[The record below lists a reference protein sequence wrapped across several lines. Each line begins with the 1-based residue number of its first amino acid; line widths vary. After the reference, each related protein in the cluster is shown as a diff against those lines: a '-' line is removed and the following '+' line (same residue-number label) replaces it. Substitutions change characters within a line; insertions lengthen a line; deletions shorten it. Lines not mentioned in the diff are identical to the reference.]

1 VTVITNLEL
10 PMRIRNH
17 SSALTA
23 LLALGTIAASAAFAQ
38 DMVLYATP
46 GYLEGLRTKEM
57 MHMIDTDKDG
67 TVSKDEWIAYQERVF
82 VALDKNK
89 DGFLETDE
97 FYGPVSTNVIPFATL
112 GYAHGLMT
120 KEMFGKIDANG
131 DGKVSKDEYLAFQM
145 KIFDMMD
152 AHKKQQL
159 GVADFIVQKPSY

>member
-1 VTVITNLEL
+1 
-10 PMRIRNH
+10 MRIPNR
-17 SSALTA
+17 SFALAA
-23 LLALGTIAASAAFAQ
+23 LSTLATLACSTAFAE

-46 GYLEGLRTKEM
+46 GYIEGLRTKEM

-89 DGFLETDE
+89 DGFLEADE
-97 FYGPVSTNVIPFATL
+97 FYGPASVNVIPFATL
-112 GYAHGLMT
+112 GYAHGLMS
-120 KEMFGKIDANG
+120 KEMFGKLDTNG

-159 GVADFIVQKPSY
+159 GVADFIVQKPAY

>member
-1 VTVITNLEL
+1 
-10 PMRIRNH
+10 MKIRSL
-17 SSALTA
+17 SSALPA
-23 LLALGTIAASAAFAQ
+23 LIALSTLASSAVFAQ

-89 DGFLETDE
+89 DGFLEADE
-97 FYGPVSTNVIPFATL
+97 FYGPVSGNVIPFATL
-112 GYAHGLMT
+112 GYAHGLMS
-120 KEMFGKIDANG
+120 KEMFGKLDTNG
-131 DGKVSKDEYLAFQM
+131 DGKVSKDEYLALQV
-145 KIFDMMD
+145 KIFEMMD

>member
-1 VTVITNLEL
+1 
-10 PMRIRNH
+10 MRIRNR
-17 SSALTA
+17 SSALFA
-23 LLALGTIAASAAFAQ
+23 LIALSALGGSATFAE

-46 GYLEGLRTKEM
+46 GYIDGLRTKEM
-57 MHMIDTDKDG
+57 MHRIDTDKDG

-89 DGFLETDE
+89 DGFLEADE
-97 FYGPVSTNVIPFATL
+97 FYGPANATVIPFATL
-112 GYAHGLMT
+112 GYAHGLMS
-120 KEMFGKIDANG
+120 KEMFGKLDANG

>member
-1 VTVITNLEL
+1 
-10 PMRIRNH
+10 MRIPNRCF
-17 SSALTA
+17 ALAALMTA
-23 LLALGTIAASAAFAQ
+23 AAYTGAYAE

-46 GYLEGLRTKEM
+46 GYIEGLRTKEM

-67 TVSKDEWIAYQERVF
+67 TVSRDEWIAYQERVF

-89 DGFLETDE
+89 DGFLEADE
-97 FYGPVSTNVIPFATL
+97 FYGPASTNVIPFATL
-112 GYAHGLMT
+112 GYTHGLMS
-120 KEMFGKIDANG
+120 KEMFGKIDTQG

-159 GVADFIVQKPSY
+159 GVADFIVQKPAY

>member
-1 VTVITNLEL
+1 
-10 PMRIRNH
+10 MRIRNR
-17 SSALTA
+17 SSALFA
-23 LLALGTIAASAAFAQ
+23 LIALSALGGSATFAE

-46 GYLEGLRTKEM
+46 GYIDGLRTKEM
-57 MHMIDTDKDG
+57 MHRIDTDKDG

-89 DGFLETDE
+89 DGFLEADE
-97 FYGPVSTNVIPFATL
+97 FYGPANATVIPFATL
-112 GYAHGLMT
+112 GYAHGLMS
-120 KEMFGKIDANG
+120 KEMFGKLDANG
-131 DGKVSKDEYLAFQM
+131 DGKVSKGEYLAFQM

>member
-1 VTVITNLEL
+1 
-10 PMRIRNH
+10 MRIRNR
-17 SSALTA
+17 SSALFA
-23 LLALGTIAASAAFAQ
+23 LIALSALGGSATFAE

-46 GYLEGLRTKEM
+46 GYIDGLRTKEM
-57 MHMIDTDKDG
+57 MHRIDTDKDG

-89 DGFLETDE
+89 DGFLEADE
-97 FYGPVSTNVIPFATL
+97 FYGPANATVIPFATL
-112 GYAHGLMT
+112 GYAHGLMS
-120 KEMFGKIDANG
+120 KEMFGKLDANG

-159 GVADFIVQKPSY
+159 GVADFLVQKPSY

>member
-1 VTVITNLEL
+1 
-10 PMRIRNH
+10 MRIPNR
-17 SSALTA
+17 SFALAALTTLGA
-23 LLALGTIAASAAFAQ
+23 LACAAAWAD

-46 GYLEGLRTKEM
+46 GYIEGLRTKEM

-89 DGFLETDE
+89 DGFLEADE
-97 FYGPVSTNVIPFATL
+97 FYGPASGNVIPFATL
-112 GYAHGLMT
+112 AYTHGLMS
-120 KEMFGKIDANG
+120 KDMFGKIDTHGA
-131 DGKVSKDEYLAFQM
+131 GKVSKDEYLAFQM

-159 GVADFIVQKPSY
+159 GVADFIVQKPAY